1 MSVEIKTIKGFIG
14 YENEVIPQ
22 SEQVTVRFTS
32 DRYGETIS
40 LENGNVML
48 GVPFET
54 VQKMVEKARKNK

>member
-32 DRYGETIS
+32 DRNAFDLYTYLS
-40 LENGNVML
+40 
-48 GVPFET
+48 
-54 VQKMVEKARKNK
+54 